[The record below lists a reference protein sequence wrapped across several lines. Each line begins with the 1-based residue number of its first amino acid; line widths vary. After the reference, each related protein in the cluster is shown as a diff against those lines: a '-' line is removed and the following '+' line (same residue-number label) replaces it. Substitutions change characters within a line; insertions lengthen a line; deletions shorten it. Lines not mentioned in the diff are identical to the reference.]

1 MGDPRSTNRTL
12 SLKRLNRALLERQ
25 LLLKRSTI
33 SPLEA
38 IERLAGIQAQAPMP
52 PYYAL
57 WSRLENFQPEA
68 LAQLLSNRQA
78 VRIAL
83 MRSTI
88 HLVSARDARFFRRT
102 LAPMLERSIISFNG
116 KKLNGVDLN
125 QLAAATVKLAS
136 EKPVTF
142 EELGKLLQREWP
154 EHTPAVLSSSA
165 RNLVPLAQI
174 PPRGLWGQGGAARH
188 VPLEHWLGNG
198 PHHSEADSASDVRRE
213 YSYHGA
219 DGTSNVHRND
229 PDSGVDDPGALET
242 NQDAAIKS
250 MLFRYLSAFG
260 PASIK
265 DMQAWSGMTRLK
277 PYIQEWI
284 SELEC
289 FQDEAGNDLY
299 DLPGAPLPPEDT
311 PAPPRYLSEF
321 DNMLISYNDRS
332 RIMPAAYKPKIITI
346 NGLVRSTFL
355 TDGFVSGIYS
365 IEVDKETATLR
376 LQPFEPI
383 SSADLELLREEGAR
397 LLEFVAPYKQHCFVV
412 DEIQ

>member
-1 MGDPRSTNRTL
+1 MGDLRPTNRTL

-25 LLLKRSTI
+25 LLLRRSTM

-38 IERLAGIQAQAPMP
+38 IEHLAGIQAQAPMP

-57 WSRLENFQPEA
+57 WSRLEDFQPDS
-68 LAQLLSNRQA
+68 LADLLSKRQA

-88 HLVSARDARFFRRT
+88 HLVSARDARLFRRT

-116 KKLNGVDLN
+116 KKLVGVDLE
-125 QLAAATVKLAS
+125 QLASATIKLAA

-142 EELGKLLQREWP
+142 EELGKHLQQEWP
-154 EHTPAVLSSSA
+154 EHAPSVLSSSA

-188 VPLEHWLGNG
+188 VPLEHWLENG
-198 PHHSEADSASDVRRE
+198 AHHSEADGFGDEYEYPVSADIPSGLLESDTD
-213 YSYHGA
+213 A
-219 DGTSNVHRND
+219 DV
-229 PDSGVDDPGALET
+229 
-242 NQDAAIKS
+242 KS
-250 MLFRYLSAFG
+250 MLFRYLSSFG

-277 PYIQEWI
+277 PYIQQWAA
-284 SELEC
+284 ELEC
-289 FQDEAGNDLY
+289 FQDEAGNELY

-321 DNMLISYNDRS
+321 DNMLISYHDRS

-355 TDGFVSGIYS
+355 TDGFVSGTYS
-365 IEVDKETATLR
+365 IEEDKESATLR

-383 SSADLELLREEGAR
+383 SSADLELLREEGDR
-397 LLEFVAPYKQHCFVV
+397 LLEFAAPDKQHRFTV
-412 DEIQ
+412 DAVQ

>member
-1 MGDPRSTNRTL
+1 MGDLRPTNRTL

-25 LLLKRSTI
+25 LLLRRSTM

-38 IERLAGIQAQAPMP
+38 IEHLAGIQAQAPMP

-57 WSRLENFQPEA
+57 WSRLEDFQPDS
-68 LAQLLSNRQA
+68 LADLLSKRQA

-88 HLVSARDARFFRRT
+88 HLVSARDARLFRRT

-116 KKLNGVDLN
+116 KKLVGVDLE
-125 QLAAATVKLAS
+125 QLASATIKLAA

-142 EELGKLLQREWP
+142 EELGKHLQQEWP
-154 EHTPAVLSSSA
+154 EHAPSVLSSSA

-188 VPLEHWLGNG
+188 VPLEHWLENG
-198 PHHSEADSASDVRRE
+198 AHHSEADGFGDEHEYPVSADIPSGLLESDTD
-213 YSYHGA
+213 A
-219 DGTSNVHRND
+219 DV
-229 PDSGVDDPGALET
+229 
-242 NQDAAIKS
+242 KS
-250 MLFRYLSAFG
+250 MLFRYLSSFG

-277 PYIQEWI
+277 PYIQQWAA
-284 SELEC
+284 ELEC
-289 FQDEAGNDLY
+289 FQDEAGNELY

-321 DNMLISYNDRS
+321 DNMLISYHDRS
-332 RIMPAAYKPKIITI
+332 RILPAAYKPKIITI

-355 TDGFVSGIYS
+355 TDGFVSGTYS
-365 IEVDKETATLR
+365 IEENKESATLR

-383 SSADLELLREEGAR
+383 SSADLELLREEGDR
-397 LLEFVAPYKQHCFVV
+397 LLEFAAPDKQHRFTV
-412 DEIQ
+412 DAVQ

>member
-1 MGDPRSTNRTL
+1 MGDLRPSNRTL

-25 LLLKRSTI
+25 LLLRRSPI
-33 SPLEA
+33 SPIEA

-57 WSRLENFQPEA
+57 WSRLENFQPES
-68 LAQLLSNRQA
+68 LADLLSKRQA

-88 HLVSARDARFFRRT
+88 HLVSARDARLFRKT

-116 KKLNGVDLN
+116 KNLIGVDLE
-125 QLAAATVKLAS
+125 QLASATIKLAA

-142 EELGKLLQREWP
+142 EELGKHLQQEWP
-154 EHTPAVLSSSA
+154 EHAPSVLSSSA

-188 VPLEHWLGNG
+188 VPLEHWLENG
-198 PHHSEADSASDVRRE
+198 AHHLE
-213 YSYHGA
+213 A
-219 DGTSNVHRND
+219 DGTNNVHREY
-229 PDSGVDDPGALET
+229 PESSVDVPGALGT
-242 NQDAAIKS
+242 DMDAAIKS

-277 PYIQEWI
+277 PYIQEW
-284 SELEC
+284 SAELEC
-289 FQDEAGNDLY
+289 FQDEAGNELY

-321 DNMLISYNDRS
+321 DNMLISYHDRS

-355 TDGFVSGIYS
+355 TDGFVSGTYS
-365 IEVDKETATLR
+365 IEEDKESATLR

-397 LLEFVAPYKQHCFVV
+397 LLEFAAPDKQHRFAV
-412 DEIQ
+412 DEIK